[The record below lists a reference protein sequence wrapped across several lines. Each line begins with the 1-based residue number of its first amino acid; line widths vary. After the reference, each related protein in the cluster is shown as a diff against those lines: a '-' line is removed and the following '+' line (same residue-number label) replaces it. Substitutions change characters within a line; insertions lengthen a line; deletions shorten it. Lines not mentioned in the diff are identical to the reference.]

1 MKISVITAVYNR
13 ESTIETALRS
23 VLSQTYKDIEY
34 IIVDGL
40 STDGTMDIVRRYET
54 LFEGRM
60 RIVSER
66 DKGMYDAMNKGIA
79 MATGD
84 VVGILNSDYFL
95 TADDVIERV
104 AENIEGVDAVYG
116 DVHFIDG
123 DDPDVCVRYYSSR
136 MFRPWMLRFG
146 FMPAHPSFY
155 ARREVY
161 EKFGGYALDYK
172 IAADFDLMVR
182 FFCNNRIT
190 SRYVDK
196 DFVTMRIGGVRP
208 RNLKNRWVLS
218 QEDLLACRRNG
229 VYSNIVMICTK
240 YLFKIFEFKHF
251 AFWRY

>member
-84 VVGILNSDYFL
+84 VVGILNSDDFL

-182 FFCNNRIT
+182 FFCNNRIS

-196 DFVTMRIGGVRP
+196 DFVTMRIGGVST

-229 VYSNIVMICTK
+229 V
-240 YLFKIFEFKHF
+240 
-251 AFWRY
+251 